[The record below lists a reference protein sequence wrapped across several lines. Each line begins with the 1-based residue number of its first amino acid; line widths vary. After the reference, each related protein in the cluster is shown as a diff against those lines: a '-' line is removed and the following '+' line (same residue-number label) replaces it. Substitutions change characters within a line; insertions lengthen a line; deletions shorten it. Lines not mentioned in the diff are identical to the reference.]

1 MPKITNIFTG
11 GKMNKDLDERLLP
24 NKEYRDAMNVEV
36 TSSDS
41 SNVGSIQN
49 SMGNLSMDSTGI
61 VGAKCIGSI
70 IDNEKQRIIW
80 FINGDVIDAI
90 VEFDLN
96 SSDINP
102 VLVDTQKNSSNSI
115 LRFTSDMLITGI
127 NILNGILFWTDN
139 AGEPK
144 KIDIDQMKL
153 GLITEIRG
161 TTQSTGTS
169 FNINDGAIFGTFQGS
184 TFSTKPP
191 TASDFTLLID
201 GVESNKTYD
210 FNSGV
215 ITAPVSIN
223 SGIKV
228 KIILKTKLAIFS
240 QRTFYIVKG
249 YNRSFPKF
257 HHITVMRRSPLNA
270 PNIILSDTIRTGNV
284 TNINIFTDST
294 FVNGNLNFWL
304 YKELGSETVKVKPI
318 GVNSLGPFYQTVENS
333 IPSDPLL
340 DNNLNPVVLD
350 KISIP
355 QNNDFKKGDIINL
368 IAENGDENDLKL
380 DKLKV
385 TLLLGFEVSSNVF
398 HCTILNISDN
408 IAHGTTNSPPVNG
421 GGTIIWNASIQQGKS
436 LYENVFPRFAYR
448 WKYDDD
454 AYSTISPFTSV
465 AFLPSNLGY
474 DYDSELGHNL
484 AMTNFVK
491 RIKLSSF
498 DPKPVDVVAV
508 DILVKNSNENSIYV
522 AETIQSNRVDIGEVE
537 ITQESINSIL
547 PSNQILRNFDNVP
560 LKAKSQEVSASRI
573 MYGNYVQQRNL
584 ITNFKKK
591 VKFKFDVV
599 SSNVNNE
606 INEDVQAEGLQIFS
620 GSLSVKSLRTY
631 QVGVAFLDNFGR
643 QTPVFSSE
651 AATVKISQDRSFT
664 KNQFQVNLESE
675 RPSWAT
681 HEKYFIKENSNEY
694 YNIALDRYYNDTV
707 DGDVWLS
714 FSSNEVNKVEVD
726 DYIVLKKAHGNN
738 DAVGTQNNLTARYK
752 VLAKE
757 SSAPDAIRFEKVL
770 VGVINNAQFG
780 KPDDSSPYTPTN
792 NGFPV
797 KDSIKL
803 IVPFRKLKN
812 TDLQRVNL
820 LPSSG
825 KYLKISI
832 LDQTAVDTGI
842 ESAYYEVSSV
852 ELNTTASDEEE
863 HFYNFTLRKPFS
875 SDIDFV
881 QKFDDTPNN
890 KSQFTF
896 SYYEDNDDALSV
908 EFKGRFFLKIKS
920 DLTLK
925 EKVLSTVNSTNAVN
939 YIQYS
944 QDFRYI
950 KWDGV
955 DNTPSS
961 TGVSGGGATA
971 AGDGETINN
980 ADYDKLCIDNLA
992 EVAPYPNA
1000 YSTPTDPKNLQ
1011 FWAIDEAMAIH
1022 RSQPNSDD
1030 AVQGNG
1036 WGNNGRRVT
1045 FRMFGRLP
1053 DSQIVGSQISHYGNY
1068 FFYDRLQQSQYV
1080 RSKNN
1085 INNITFLDKMEN
1097 PVGVRIRWKHDPS
1110 VIYTITSA
1118 SSFPVQN
1125 FSKTDNEFVSGQAP
1139 DLETPLMSIN
1149 GIKFSLTLDT
1159 SSTRNIGGNALNIMT
1174 PVSSRHDPPSTAAGV
1189 RTLQIIES
1197 LPNQE
1202 AFFTKNPAIFEV
1214 EPKQQVVDLNLFYET
1229 PTTNFIPKKNYAVTV
1244 ISSFWPSLAIIN
1256 SVSRDCLTLSI
1267 SSRTTTGIIPAGT
1280 IVKIHDGALA
1290 SNLLA
1295 HNFDGTYVLAEEI
1308 PAGATTTVKLSPTSL
1323 SWFNCF
1329 SFGNGVESNRIQD
1342 DFNASFIDK
1351 GPKVSSTFS
1360 GVYKEQHRKT
1370 SIIYSG
1376 LFNSANEDNNSNQF
1390 IQAEKITKDL
1400 NPTYG
1405 SIQKLF
1411 ARNTNMVVFCED
1423 KTLKVLVDKSALF
1436 NADGKSQLLVTEK
1449 VLGAVTPFAGEY
1461 GISTNPESF
1470 ASFGYRVYYTDKR
1483 KGAVLRLS
1491 GDGITNI
1498 AERGMVNYFK
1508 KNLRDTNVLIGS
1520 YDENKDLYNIT
1531 LKYLTPTLNT
1541 TVSFSESVGGWS
1553 SFKSFIPE
1561 NGTSLNGIYY
1571 TFYNGEL
1578 WRHGSN
1584 VLRNT
1589 YYGVFTASKV
1599 KFILNGSP
1607 DIVKVFKTLSYN
1619 GSASKIYD
1627 ASGDEQAKGWFT
1639 NLIKTDMQKGVIP
1652 YFISKENKWF
1662 NFIQGVEGVITTNK
1676 RAKRSFQGLGSLAGT
1691 DTLSG
1696 FYPFSL
1702 TGILSGNEQD
1712 GLPTFDWV
1720 GGNGL
1725 INGELSISLNLLTGA
1740 ISQNQI
1746 FTIEPKIVNNVVYV
1760 IKASDFVIDTSF
1772 GSGGETQTP
1781 AISGGAINTITF
1793 ANTES
1798 FSNFPSSANKVVVTV
1813 PLSFTMPTYQQSV
1826 SFRLIGNAN
1835 PENSV
1840 VI

>member
-80 FINGDVIDAI
+80 FISGDVIDAI

-102 VLVDTQKNSSNSI
+102 VLVDTQKNTTNSV

-139 AGEPK
+139 VGEPK

-153 GLITEIRG
+153 GLITEIKG
-161 TTQSTGTS
+161 TTQITGAS
-169 FNINDGAIFGTFQGS
+169 FNINDTAIFGSNLGS
-184 TFSTKPP
+184 TFSTKPA
-191 TASDFTLLID
+191 TASDFTLFLN
-201 GVESNKTYD
+201 GVESNKTYN
-210 FNSGV
+210 FNSGIV
-215 ITAPVSIN
+215 TASSSIN
-223 SGIKV
+223 SGV
-228 KIILKTKLAIFS
+228 KIKIVLKTKLAIFS

-249 YNRSFPKF
+249 YNRSFPEF
-257 HHITVMRRSPLNA
+257 HHITVIRRSPLNA
-270 PNIILSDTIRTGNV
+270 PSISLFDTIRTGNI
-284 TNINIFTDST
+284 TNINIFTNAT
-294 FVNGNLNFWL
+294 FTNGNFKFWL

-318 GVNSLGPFYQTVENS
+318 GVNSLGPFYQNVENS

-340 DNNLNPVVLD
+340 DHNLDPVILD
-350 KISIP
+350 KIEIGG
-355 QNNDFKKGDIINL
+355 NNDFKKGDIINL

-385 TLLLGFEVSSNVF
+385 TLLLGFEVTNNVF

-408 IAHGTTNSPPVNG
+408 IAHGATNSVGPTNG
-421 GGTIIWNASIQQGKS
+421 GSSITWNASIQQGKS
-436 LYENVFPRFAYR
+436 LYESVFPRFAYR
-448 WKYDDD
+448 WKYNDD
-454 AYSTISPFTSV
+454 AYSTMSPFTSV

-474 DYDSELGHNL
+474 DYDSELGHNT

-498 DPKPVDVVAV
+498 DPKPVDAVAV

-522 AETIQSNRVDIGEVE
+522 AETIQSNRNDIGEVE

-560 LKAKSQEVSASRI
+560 LKAKSQEVSAGRV

-591 VKFKFDVV
+591 VKFKFNVV

-620 GSLSVKSLRTY
+620 GSPSVKSLRTY
-631 QVGVAFLDNFGR
+631 QVGVTFLDDFGR

-651 AATVKISQDRSFT
+651 AATVKLSQDRSFT

-694 YNIALDRYYNDTV
+694 YNMALDRYYHDTV

-726 DYIVLKKAHGNN
+726 DYIILKKAHGNN
-738 DAVGTQNNLTARYK
+738 DPVGTQNNLTARYK

-780 KPDDSSPYTPTN
+780 KPASSSPHAPTVD
-792 NGFPV
+792 GFPV

-803 IVPFRKLKN
+803 IVPFLKLKN

-832 LDQTAVDTGI
+832 LDQSAIDTGI

-852 ELNTTASDEEE
+852 ELDTSATDEEE
-863 HFYNFTLRKPFS
+863 NFYRFTLRKPFGN
-875 SDIDFV
+875 DIDFV
-881 QKFDDTPNN
+881 QLFNETPNS
-890 KSQFTF
+890 KAQFTF
-896 SYYEDNDDALSV
+896 SYYEDNDDALAV

-925 EKVLSTVNSTNAVN
+925 EKVLSTVNSTNSVN

-955 DNTPSS
+955 DNSQSPD
-961 TGVSGGGATA
+961 GAT
-971 AGDGETINN
+971 GTNDGETINN
-980 ADYDKLCIDNLA
+980 ADYDKLCVENLA
-992 EVAPYPNA
+992 ETAPYNNV
-1000 YSTPTDPKNLQ
+1000 YVQSTDRKNLQ

-1022 RSQPNSDD
+1022 RSQPNPDD

-1036 WGNNGRRVT
+1036 WGVNGRKVT

-1053 DSQIVGSQISHYGNY
+1053 DSPIPGSQISHYGNY
-1068 FFYDRLQQSQYV
+1068 SFYERLQNAQYV
-1080 RSKNN
+1080 RTKGNF
-1085 INNITFLDKMEN
+1085 NNITFLDKMEN
-1097 PVGVRIRWKHDPS
+1097 PVGLRIRWKHDPS

-1125 FSKTDNEFVSGQAP
+1125 FSKIDNEFVANGSP
-1139 DLETPLMSIN
+1139 NVETPLMAIN

-1159 SSTRNIGGNALNIMT
+1159 SSTRNIGSNALNTMQ
-1174 PVSSRHDPPSTAAGV
+1174 PVTSRPPSNINPYTADV
-1189 RTLQIIES
+1189 RTLQIIDS

-1214 EPKQQVVDLNLFYET
+1214 EPKQQVVDLNLFHET

-1244 ISSFWPSLAIIN
+1244 ISSFWPSLSIIN
-1256 SVSRDCLTLSI
+1256 NVSRDCLALTI
-1267 SSRTTTGIIPAGT
+1267 TARTTTGIIPAGT
-1280 IVKIHDGALA
+1280 IVKIHDGVLS
-1290 SNLLA
+1290 SNLLGY
-1295 HNFDGTYVLAEEI
+1295 NFEGTYTLAEDI
-1308 PAGATTTVKLSPTSL
+1308 PQGSVTSIKLSPTNL

-1342 DFNASFIDK
+1342 DFNAPFIDK

-1370 SIIYSG
+1370 GIIYSG
-1376 LFNSANEDNNSNQF
+1376 LFNSANEVNNSNQF

-1449 VLGAVTPFAGEY
+1449 VLGAVTPFVGDY

-1470 ASFGYRVYYTDKR
+1470 ANFGYRVYYTDKR

-1498 AERGMVNYFK
+1498 AERGMINYFK

-1561 NGTSLNGIYY
+1561 NGNSLNGVYY

-1578 WRHGSN
+1578 WKHGSN

-1607 DIVKVFKTLSYN
+1607 DVVKVFKTLSYS
-1619 GSASKIYD
+1619 GSSSKIYD
-1627 ASGDEQAKGWFT
+1627 ASGNEQAKGWFT
-1639 NLIKTDMQKGVIP
+1639 NLIQTDMQKGVIP

-1662 NFIQGVEGVITTNK
+1662 NFIQGQEGVITTNK
-1676 RAKRSFQGLGSLAGT
+1676 RSKRSFQGLGSLAGT
-1691 DTLSG
+1691 DTLSA

-1702 TGILSGNEQD
+1702 TGFLSGNEQD

-1725 INGELSISLNLLTGA
+1725 INGELSILLNLSTGV
-1740 ISQNQI
+1740 ISQNQT
-1746 FTIEPKIVNNVVYV
+1746 FTIEPKIVNNIVYV
-1760 IKASDFVIDTSF
+1760 VRASDFIVDTSF
-1772 GSGGETQTP
+1772 GNGGETQTP
-1781 AISGGAINTITF
+1781 TISGGAINTITF
-1793 ANTES
+1793 ANTET

-1813 PLSFTMPTYQQSV
+1813 PLSFTMPAYQQNV
-1826 SFRLIGNAN
+1826 SFRLIGNAS

-1840 VI
+1840 VL